1 MRFLL
6 REEKIPVYRGVIKG
20 LQPNVEGD
28 GRAEWWTVSK
38 DKATSYWQDGTDDEG
53 ALLTSVIDLD
63 KVNLIDLG
71 KQTDVTSVYLGK
83 DLNDIL
89 GTRIIARERTKEG
102 NFVYIKYKDSFYRMS
117 TGLDD
122 LQVFYHKIAREQG
135 YDGILVQFSI
145 GGKTVTEIALLKSGL
160 IEYDA
165 PSWYDKKWDKKE

>member
-38 DKATSYWQDGTDDEG
+38 DEATSYWQDGTDDEG

-71 KQTDVTSVYLGK
+71 KQTDVTSVYLGN

-89 GTRIIARERTKEG
+89 GTRIIARERTKDG
-102 NFVYIKYKDSFYRMS
+102 KFLYIKYKDSIYRIS

-122 LQVFYHKIAREQG
+122 LKVLYQKKAIEQG
-135 YDGILVQFSI
+135 
-145 GGKTVTEIALLKSGL
+145 
-160 IEYDA
+160 
-165 PSWYDKKWDKKE
+165 